1 MIGGPIAT
9 RGRVCRR
16 AVPAS
21 GCPRR
26 GAVVAGSRGRGAAR
40 RPSGVAPRAG
50 DNVDAMGV
58 DNLPSYC
65 DDFVCTSSPAVEL
78 TVKALAKDIER
89 GNGVWTTSLLSK
101 NVEYR
106 DAFCSTKGI
115 DSFRVDFV
123 PRFCKATSVKVNRMY
138 MVDAAPS
145 RQAIIEYTV
154 EGILNPDKDKNGSG
168 TAVTVDMKTAVTLN
182 LLTGQI
188 EAREDSWS
196 VRSLLSKP
204 AWNAARLAWAGVQKS
219 REARKRGSELIE
231 KSVSSVLGS
240 LDEEDAFQSDPNDPM
255 KFFQQNDGF
264 KQDAVS
270 FSIFLLVLYIVV
282 QGYTTLFGGGGDG
295 GGSGGFG
302 SF

>member
-1 MIGGPIAT
+1 MIGRCDCAQS
-9 RGRVCRR
+9 RVCRAAR
-16 AVPAS
+16 PAG

-26 GAVVAGSRGRGAAR
+26 DIFVGGGGKSTTR

-50 DNVDAMGV
+50 NNVDDMNV

-65 DDFVCTSSPAVEL
+65 TDFVCTSSPAVEL

-101 NVEYR
+101 NVEYK
-106 DAFCSTKGI
+106 DAFCSTRGI
-115 DSFRVDFV
+115 DGFRVDFI
-123 PRFCKATSVKVNRMY
+123 PTFCKATSVTVNRMY
-138 MVDAAPS
+138 MTDVAPS

-154 EGILNPDKDKNGSG
+154 VGYLNPDKDAKDGG

-182 LLTGQI
+182 LLTGQV
-188 EAREDSWS
+188 EVREDSWN
-196 VRSLLSKP
+196 VRSLLSRP
-204 AWNAARLAWAGVQKS
+204 AWIAARLAWAGVQKS

-231 KSVSSVLGS
+231 RGVSSVLGS
-240 LDEEDAFQSDPNDPM
+240 LDEEETFQSDPNDPM

-282 QGYTTLFGGGGDG
+282 QGYTTLFGGGGG
-295 GGSGGFG
+295 GGGFG
-302 SF
+302 SSGF